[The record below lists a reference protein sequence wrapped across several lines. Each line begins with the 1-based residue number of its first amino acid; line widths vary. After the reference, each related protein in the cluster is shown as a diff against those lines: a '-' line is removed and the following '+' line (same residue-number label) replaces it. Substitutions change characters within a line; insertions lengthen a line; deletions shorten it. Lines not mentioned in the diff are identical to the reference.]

1 MNLFSRRNQWYIKKN
16 YIKWHIVK
24 ILKSVNQRNR
34 FKPLR
39 HVEHVTLELEGKLE
53 HVHLE
58 LEGKLEHV
66 PLELEGKLEHVPL
79 ELEGKLEHVP
89 LKLEGKLEHAPLKLE
104 GKIKLQQSLSGVCCN
119 VILIHLLK
127 M

>member
-79 ELEGKLEHVP
+79 
-89 LKLEGKLEHAPLKLE
+89 KLEGKLEHAPLKLE

>member
-1 MNLFSRRNQWYIKKN
+1 MWIYLAEETSGTLKKN

-58 LEGKLEHV
+58 LEGKL
-66 PLELEGKLEHVPL
+66 K
-79 ELEGKLEHVP
+79 HVP

-127 M
+127 MWNKCVGVVKKFIYLCL